1 MDASSHT
8 AAGPISPRVPIDV
21 SSSGVRPAVGT
32 GVPARAGRRAARAV
46 PWGGVTVAAT
56 GAAGCL
62 HLAAAATQSSSGDLV
77 VGFFGLTGFA
87 QLATAVALFVVLTGG

>member
-8 AAGPISPRVPIDV
+8 AAGPISPQVPIDV
-21 SSSGVRPAVGT
+21 SVSGAHPAVGT
-32 GVPARAGRRAARAV
+32 DVPARAGRRAARTF
-46 PWGGVTVAAT
+46 PWGGGNVAAT

-77 VGFFGLTGFA
+77 VGFFGLTGFV
-87 QLATAVALFVVLTGG
+87 QLATAVALFVVL